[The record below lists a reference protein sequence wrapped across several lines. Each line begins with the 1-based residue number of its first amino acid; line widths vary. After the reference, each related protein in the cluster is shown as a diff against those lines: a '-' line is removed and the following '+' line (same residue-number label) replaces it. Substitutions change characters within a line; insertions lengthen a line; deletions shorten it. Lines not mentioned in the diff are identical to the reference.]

1 MAEDKVIMDD
11 VIGLLPQEH
20 RGVVKLAV
28 TLSETLIAKEQAQK
42 KSQSCM
48 SLVKNLL
55 TYIAEESMLGKYNWK
70 EFTVR
75 YLKDNSF
82 LESDSYENIS
92 KEYFRVVSK
101 FKIPDSLAMSSLEPV
116 LDTLIT
122 NLKTECPDLY
132 ADAVKVSTVVF
143 DEFEPEEISDV
154 SEEPTD

>member
-1 MAEDKVIMDD
+1 MADDKVIIDD

-20 RGVVKLAV
+20 QGVVKLAV

-48 SLVKNLL
+48 NLVKNLL

-75 YLKDNSF
+75 YLKDDSF

-92 KEYFRVVSK
+92 KEYFKVVSK

-116 LDTLIT
+116 LDTLIN
-122 NLKTECPDLY
+122 NLKTDCPDLY
-132 ADAVKVSTVVF
+132 ADAVKVSAVVF
-143 DEFEPEEISDV
+143 DEFEPEEISDD